1 MIDKTAIEEI
11 VKEVLHRLGETES
24 VAGGPQVFQGTLSLP
39 TFEQAGLGNR
49 VRLLDL
55 ITDKHCPTIGAGLM
69 EMENCSFPWTL
80 NYDEIDY
87 VIEGTLE
94 IVYQDKTIT
103 GRAGDIIYIPKGSSI
118 QFKTPDKVRFFY
130 VVYPVNWAEQ

>member
-1 MIDKTAIEEI
+1 MIDRTAIEEI
-11 VKEVLHRLGETES
+11 VKEVLQRLGETKL
-24 VAGGPQVFQGTLSLP
+24 VAGGPQLFKGTHSLP
-39 TFEQAGLGNR
+39 AFEQAGLGNK

-55 ITDKHCPTIGAGLM
+55 ITDKDCSTIGAGLM
-69 EMENCSFPWTL
+69 EMDNCSFPWTL

-94 IVYQDKTIT
+94 IVYRDKTIT
-103 GRAGDIIYIPKGSSI
+103 GKAGDIIYIPKGSPI

-130 VVYPVNWAEQ
+130 VVYPANWAEQ

>member
-24 VAGGPQVFQGTLSLP
+24 VAEGPQVFKGTLSLP
-39 TFEQAGLGNR
+39 AFAQAGLGNK

-103 GRAGDIIYIPKGSSI
+103 GKAGDIIYIPKGSPI